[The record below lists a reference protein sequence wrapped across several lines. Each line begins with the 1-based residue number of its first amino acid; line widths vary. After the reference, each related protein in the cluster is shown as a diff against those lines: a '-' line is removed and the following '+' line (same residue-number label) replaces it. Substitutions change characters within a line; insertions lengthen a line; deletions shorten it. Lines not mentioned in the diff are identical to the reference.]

1 MFIINDTVE
10 EPTEQ
15 FRLHLGKVFS
25 SNKGGGKLGGRNTT
39 IIKIVDDDRKL
50 TLDRSFLLLYILIVS
65 VTTICCHERNY
76 SQCHGFQGG

>member
-15 FRLHLGKVFS
+15 FRLHLGRVFS

-50 TLDRSFLLLYILIVS
+50 KFTSLISPIV
-65 VTTICCHERNY
+65 Y
-76 SQCHGFQGG
+76 SYC

>member
-1 MFIINDTVE
+1 MLIINDTIE

-25 SNKGGGKLGGRNTT
+25 SNIGGGRLGGRNKT

-50 TLDRSFLLLYILIVS
+50 IKICRFFLLYIVIG
-65 VTTICCHERNY
+65 HY
-76 SQCHGFQGG
+76 SLLG

>member
-39 IIKIVDDDRKL
+39 VIKIVDDDRKL
-50 TLDRSFLLLYILIVS
+50 T
-65 VTTICCHERNY
+65 
-76 SQCHGFQGG
+76 